1 MRGGVRDTEMVLD
14 GMSFLGF
21 LFFDSRVDGE
31 LERAQMAIM

>member
-21 LFFDSRVDGE
+21 LFFDSGVDAE
-31 LERAQMAIM
+31 LARAQTDIM